1 MSAPLP
7 QPLAYSRILIL
18 QTSATV
24 VCPPILTRWASLAYI
39 LDYESDKRGLATH
52 CMEAEDEQLRH
63 VGSEAF
69 VLHSRKRLLTSAV
82 NEHIGSAS
90 MLARGN
96 MIFHD
101 ISHLLLDP
109 KGMRKRIDILE
120 VDDLVRRSTA

>member
-1 MSAPLP
+1 MSAPLR
-7 QPLAYSRILIL
+7 QHLAYSRILIL
-18 QTSATV
+18 QTSKTI

-39 LDYESDKRGLATH
+39 LDYESDKRGLATR
-52 CMEAEDEQLRH
+52 CMEAEDEQPRH
-63 VGSEAF
+63 IGSEAF
-69 VLHSRKRLLTSAV
+69 VHHSRKRLLTSAV

-96 MIFHD
+96 MIFND

-109 KGMRKRIDILE
+109 KGMRKRTDILE